1 MQSYKNLVLIG
12 TSHIAKE
19 SIDTARAE
27 IQKIRPS
34 IVALE
39 LDKNR
44 LHGLITKEKG
54 NITLKHARQ
63 IGLKGYLFAKI
74 GHFVEIKLGKMVGV
88 SPGEDMLAG
97 YETGKAI
104 NAKVALIDQDIQVT
118 LKKFSKEITWKEKFR
133 LVMDIIKA
141 PFSKKKIQI
150 DLSRVPDKKLIKQML
165 EQTKERYPNFYKVI
179 VEDRNK
185 YMAKKLFI
193 LMKNYEKVLA
203 LIGAGHEE
211 EIIKYIK
218 ELEKSN

>member
-1 MQSYKNLVLIG
+1 
-12 TSHIAKE
+12 
-19 SIDTARAE
+19 
-27 IQKIRPS
+27 
-34 IVALE
+34 
-39 LDKNR
+39 
-44 LHGLITKEKG
+44 
-54 NITLKHARQ
+54 
-63 IGLKGYLFAKI
+63 
-74 GHFVEIKLGKMVGV
+74 
-88 SPGEDMLAG
+88 
-97 YETGKAI
+97 
-104 NAKVALIDQDIQVT
+104 
-118 LKKFSKEITWKEKFR
+118 
-133 LVMDIIKA
+133 MDIIKA

>member
-19 SIDTARAE
+19 SVDTARIE
-27 IQKIRPS
+27 ILNISPNV
-34 IVALE
+34 VALE
-39 LDKNR
+39 LDRNR
-44 LHGLITKEKG
+44 LQGLITKETGK
-54 NITLKHARQ
+54 ITIKHARH

-74 GHFVEIKLGKMVGV
+74 GHIIEYKLGKMVGV
-88 SPGEDMLAG
+88 SPGEDMLTG
-97 YETGKAI
+97 YETAKKIKAKI
-104 NAKVALIDQDIQVT
+104 ALIDQDIQIT
-118 LKKFSKEITWKEKFR
+118 LKNFSKEITWKEKFR
-133 LVMDIIKA
+133 FFLDIIKA
-141 PFSKKKIQI
+141 PFTKKKIKI
-150 DLSRVPDKKLIKQML
+150 DLKRVPDKALIKEML

-179 VEDRNK
+179 VEDRNR
-185 YMAKKLFI
+185 YMAKKLFV